1 MLKGVIFDL
10 DGTLTFTEELHYKA
24 FAAIFKEHGIDF
36 TYEEEITKYAG
47 SGSKNIF
54 TKVFQDRG
62 KNVSDVEIEKCHAKK
77 KELYK
82 KIVQDNEIPVVEGAR
97 ELVEKI
103 HDLGVKKIIAT
114 GNSDI
119 SAVHLVLEKAKL
131 LKYFP
136 DILSIKE
143 VPRGKPFPDVF
154 LEAAKRMGCEPW
166 ECVVFEDSINGVEAA
181 FAAGITCIAL
191 ETSTHRED
199 LLKAGAEGVIRN
211 YFEIINNP
219 LFHAKVPN

>member
-24 FAAIFKEHGIDF
+24 FAAIFKEYGIDF
-36 TYEEEITKYAG
+36 TYEEEVTKYAG
-47 SGSKNIF
+47 SGSENIF
-54 TKVFQDRG
+54 TKVFADRG
-62 KNVSDVEIEKCHAKK
+62 KAVSAEEIKQLCAKK

-82 KIVQDNEIPVVEGAR
+82 KIVQESEIPVVVGAR

-103 HDLGVKKIIAT
+103 HELGVKKIIAT
-114 GNSDI
+114 GNSDMQ
-119 SAVHLVLEKAKL
+119 AVHLVLEKAKL
-131 LKYFP
+131 FKYFP
-136 DILSIKE
+136 EILSIKE

-154 LEAAKRMGCEPW
+154 LEAAKRIGCEPW

-181 FAAGITCIAL
+181 YAAGITCVAL

-199 LLKAGAEGVIRN
+199 LLKAGAESVIRN
-211 YFEIINNP
+211 YLEIIHNP
-219 LFHAKVPN
+219 LFYAKVPN